1 MDASSARRFNSDNYA
16 GAHPEV
22 LAALV
27 QANSGHQP
35 GYGDDPWTTRLR
47 EVVRGH
53 FGEAAQAYPVLTG
66 TGANV
71 VSLAAMLP
79 RWGSVITPASSHLN
93 VDENAAPERM
103 AGIKLLTVDTPDGK
117 LTPAHLDEFTE
128 NVGDPHR
135 AQPLAI
141 SIAQPTELGTVYRID
156 ELRALVERAHALGMA
171 VHIDGARLANAAAAL
186 GATLGEIT
194 TAVGADVVT
203 LGGTKNGIIA
213 GEVIV
218 VLDPAAGEGI
228 EFVRKF
234 SAQLASK
241 MRFVSA
247 QLVALYGS
255 DLWLR
260 SAAAAN
266 AAAARLRAGLDRAIA
281 QGLLPGVELT
291 QASDTNAVFAVIP
304 ERVREELRARF
315 GFYDWNPAIGE
326 VRLMCSFD
334 TTDGD
339 VDEFVAAAVAGLA

>member
-1 MDASSARRFNSDNYA
+1 
-16 GAHPEV
+16 
-22 LAALV
+22 
-27 QANSGHQP
+27 
-35 GYGDDPWTTRLR
+35 
-47 EVVRGH
+47 
-53 FGEAAQAYPVLTG
+53 
-66 TGANV
+66 
-71 VSLAAMLP
+71 
-79 RWGSVITPASSHLN
+79 
-93 VDENAAPERM
+93 M

-266 AAAARLRAGLDRAIA
+266 AAAARLR
-281 QGLLPGVELT
+281 
-291 QASDTNAVFAVIP
+291 QAST
-304 ERVREELRARF
+304 ERSRKACSPGSSSRRRAT
-315 GFYDWNPAIGE
+315 P
-326 VRLMCSFD
+326 MPCSPSSPSECARNCVLASVS
-334 TTDGD
+334 TTGIRPS
-339 VDEFVAAAVAGLA
+339 ARSA